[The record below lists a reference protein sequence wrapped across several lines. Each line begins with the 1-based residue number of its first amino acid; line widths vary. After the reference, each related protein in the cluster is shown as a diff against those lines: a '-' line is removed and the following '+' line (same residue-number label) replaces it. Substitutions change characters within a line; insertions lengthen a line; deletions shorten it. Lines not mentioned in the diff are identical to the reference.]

1 MTAFHESAT
10 RVDVD
15 FGACR
20 AAPLR
25 QPAVLAAHQ
34 RAGDAVAARARV
46 HAAEPAVV
54 ARLGHRVAELE
65 ADQPAAVARQHR
77 GGVGPRQMFD
87 QLAFS

>member
-25 QPAVLAAHQ
+25 QLLTVIQQDRDFPTHLLPSFSSPFVRYNRRTMRALHQ
-34 RAGDAVAARARV
+34 SLFWVRYCWLRRDWDSVSLIALRCARATI
-46 HAAEPAVV
+46 
-54 ARLGHRVAELE
+54 
-65 ADQPAAVARQHR
+65 
-77 GGVGPRQMFD
+77 
-87 QLAFS
+87 